1 MVARDRDDDFYGL
14 LGTRVRKLRED
25 RGWTQEELAQA
36 IAIEPA
42 TLSRYE
48 TAKKAFPLDV
58 LRRIAAS
65 LRVPLGHLI
74 ADGGAAARSKLA
86 DAPNYDR
93 HADPRHAELLDV
105 WRKIPAGRRKLALR
119 LLRTLASSED

>member
-1 MVARDRDDDFYGL
+1 MVARDRDDDFYGV
-14 LGTRVRKLRED
+14 LGGRIRKLRED

-48 TAKKAFPLDV
+48 TAKKTFPLDV

-65 LRVPLGHLI
+65 LRVPLGQLI
-74 ADGGAAARSKLA
+74 VDGGTGGTSRLA
-86 DAPNYDR
+86 DAPTYDR
-93 HADPRHAELLDV
+93 HTDPRHVDLLDA

-119 LLRTLASSED
+119 LLRTLASGED